1 MSTNPTLPF
10 DAPPPGRRAARRVV
24 TVSELTG
31 RIRTLLESAHASVW
45 VEGEIANCRRWRTT
59 GHLYFT
65 LRDESAQIRAMMF
78 RSAARYLR
86 FAPEDG
92 LRVVARGR
100 VTVYEPKGEYQV
112 VCEHLQPKGLGALQL
127 AFDQLKRK
135 LEQEGLFAQERKRP
149 LPVLPRQIGVVTSL
163 DGAAVRDI
171 LQVLGRRHRTAHVVL
186 RPVRVQG
193 DGAADQIA
201 RGIRRLAREDGVDV
215 VIVGRG
221 GGSLE
226 DLWAFNEEPVA
237 RAIAA
242 AEVPVISAVGHE
254 IDVTISDMVAD
265 VRAATPS
272 AAAEMV
278 VAGRRD
284 LVERIDRLGERLRTA
299 ARYAAARRR
308 TRLLDLDRRP
318 GLAGWPA
325 RLAMRARHV
334 AGLTHAVAQAAR
346 TRLKAGERRLAA
358 LQLRLEACEPGRRLE
373 AARTRLVAA
382 GGRLDAALTR
392 RRDAART
399 RLVAAEGRLDTA
411 SSRRRERAQ
420 GRLTE
425 LSGRLDVLSPLGV
438 LGRGYAICWQGDR
451 RAIVRDAAAV
461 SVGDDLVIGL
471 HRGRLGCTVTG
482 TQPVAGPRVAPRPE
496 GAGEPPRRPPDEA

>member
-1 MSTNPTLPF
+1 MSTSPTLPF
-10 DAPPPGRRAARRVV
+10 DAPTPGRRPGRRVV

-31 RIRTLLESAHASVW
+31 RIRTVLESAHASVW
-45 VEGEIANCRRWRTT
+45 VEGEIANCRRWKT

-65 LRDESAQIRAMMF
+65 LRDENAQIRGVMF

-100 VTVYEPKGEYQV
+100 VTVYEPKGEYQI
-112 VCEHLQPKGLGALQL
+112 VCEHLQPQGLGALQL

-135 LEQEGLFAQERKRP
+135 LEAEGLFDRGRKRP

-171 LQVLGRRHRTAHVVL
+171 LQVLGRRHRTARVVL

-193 DGAADQIA
+193 EGAADQIA
-201 RGIRRLAREDGVDV
+201 RGIRRLAREDGIDV

-278 VAGRRD
+278 VAGRGD

-325 RLAMRARHV
+325 RLAMRGRHV
-334 AGLTHAVAQAAR
+334 AGLTHAVARVAR
-346 TRLKAGERRLAA
+346 VRLKADDRRLGD

-382 GGRLDAALTR
+382 GGRLDAAVAR
-392 RRDAART
+392 RREAART
-399 RLVAAEGRLDTA
+399 RLAAAGGRLDA
-411 SSRRRERAQ
+411 ALVRRRERAQ
-420 GRLTE
+420 GRLAE
-425 LSGRLDVLSPLGV
+425 LSGRLDALSPLGV

-451 RAIVRDAAAV
+451 KAIVRDAAAV
-461 SVGDDLVIGL
+461 AVGDDLVVGL
-471 HRGRLGCTVTG
+471 QRGRLDCTVTG
-482 TQPVAGPRVAPRPE
+482 TRPASESRVRPGAAPDRE
-496 GAGEPPRRPPDEA
+496 SAR

>member
-1 MSTNPTLPF
+1 VSTNPTLPF
-10 DAPPPGRRAARRVV
+10 DGAPPPGRRPARQIV
-24 TVSELTG
+24 TVTELTN
-31 RIRTLLESAHASVW
+31 RIRVLLESTHGQVW
-45 VEGEIANCRRWRTT
+45 VEGEIANCRLWKT

-65 LRDESAQIRAMMF
+65 LRDENAQLKAVMF

-100 VTVYEPKGEYQV
+100 VTVYEPKGEYQI
-112 VCEHLQPKGLGALQL
+112 VCEHLQPQGLGALQL

-135 LEQEGLFAQERKRP
+135 LDAEGLFARDRKRP
-149 LPVLPRQIGVVTSL
+149 LPVLPRQIGIVTSR

-186 RPVRVQG
+186 CPVRVQG
-193 DGAADQIA
+193 EGAADEIA
-201 RGIRRLAREDGVDV
+201 RGVRRLAQQDGVDV
-215 VIVGRG
+215 IIVGRG

-242 AEVPVISAVGHE
+242 APVPVISAVGHE
-254 IDVTISDMVAD
+254 IDFTISDMVAD

-272 AAAEMV
+272 AAAEIV
-278 VAGRRD
+278 VAGRGE
-284 LVERIDRLGERLRTA
+284 LLERIDRLAARLRTA
-299 ARYAAARRR
+299 LQDAARRRR
-308 TRLLDLDRRP
+308 TRLIDLDRRP
-318 GLAGWPA
+318 GLTGWPA
-325 RLAMRARHV
+325 RLAMRGRYV
-334 AGLTHAVAQAAR
+334 AGLSHAIDRLAHAGLG
-346 TRLKAGERRLAA
+346 TRERRLGGV
-358 LQLRLEACEPGRRLE
+358 QLRLEACEPGRRLE
-373 AARTRLVAA
+373 AARSRLVAA
-382 GGRLDAALTR
+382 GSRLDAAL
-392 RRDAART
+392 
-399 RLVAAEGRLDTA
+399 V
-411 SSRRRERAQ
+411 RRRERAQ

-425 LSGRLDVLSPLGV
+425 LSGRLDALSPLGV

-471 HRGRLGCTVTG
+471 GRGRLGCTVTG
-482 TQPVAGPRVAPRPE
+482 KD
-496 GAGEPPRRPPDEA
+496 EPHE

>member
-1 MSTNPTLPF
+1 MSANPTLPF
-10 DAPPPGRRAARRVV
+10 DTAPPGRRPARQIV
-24 TVSELTG
+24 TVTELTG
-31 RIRTLLESAHASVW
+31 RLRTLLESTYANVW
-45 VEGEIANCRRWRTT
+45 VEGEIANCRLWKKT

-65 LRDESAQIRAMMF
+65 LRDENTQIRAVMF
-78 RSAARYLR
+78 RSAVRYLR
-86 FAPEDG
+86 FQPEDG

-100 VTVYEPKGEYQV
+100 ITVYAPKGEYQIA
-112 VCEHLQPKGLGALQL
+112 CEHLQPQGLGALQL

-135 LEQEGLFAQERKRP
+135 LEAEGLLARERKRP

-193 DGAADQIA
+193 EGAADEIA

-242 AEVPVISAVGHE
+242 AAVPVISAVGHE

-278 VAGRRD
+278 VAGRGD
-284 LVERIDRLGERLRTA
+284 LVERIGRLGERLRTA
-299 ARYAAARRR
+299 VRYAAARRR

-325 RLAMRARHV
+325 RLAMRGRHV
-334 AGLTHAVAQAAR
+334 AGLTHAVGQIAR
-346 TRLKAGERRLAA
+346 TRLAAGARRVGN
-358 LQLRLEACEPGRRLE
+358 LQSRLEACEPGRRLE

-382 GGRLDAALTR
+382 
-392 RRDAART
+392 
-399 RLVAAEGRLDTA
+399 EGRLGA
-411 SSRRRERAQ
+411 ALVRHRERGQ
-420 GRLTE
+420 GRLAE
-425 LSGRLDVLSPLGV
+425 LSGRLDALSPLGV
-438 LGRGYAICWQGDR
+438 LGRGYAICWREDR
-451 RAIVRDAAAV
+451 RKIVRDAAAV
-461 SVGDDLVIGL
+461 AVGDDLVVGL
-471 HRGRLGCTVTG
+471 QRGRLDCTVTG
-482 TQPVAGPRVAPRPE
+482 TQPAAETPNRPGAATRE
-496 GAGEPPRRPPDEA
+496 G